1 MRKKKIETETGD
13 FLRKYGRKK
22 YPGHNPND
30 RQYDRNP
37 ERKIKSMD
45 PEELDELMRGAPE
58 EDTDKPD

>member
-1 MRKKKIETETGD
+1 MGGKNTPVTT
-13 FLRKYGRKK
+13 L
-22 YPGHNPND
+22 ND